1 MRVLAIDASLRNT
14 GVAIV
19 DANNGKPQS
28 VYFGTIHN
36 KSAMRP
42 SSCLVCIRDRLAEL
56 IREHAPDCCALESV
70 IYVQSYKTAIILGAA
85 RGAAILAAAEK
96 GLPVFEYPPKRI
108 KQSTVGRGGA
118 RQESGRVHGARAAWS
133 NRNAGCRRRRRAGN
147 RSYSPAHAR
156 GSGAWSSGRNA
167 NMNLADGTT
176 GAERRLAK
184 TFGTAARPNLHV
196 RWLGR
201 TEFAH
206 ALALQEELAAKKR
219 EDASLEDQLLLLEHE
234 PVYTIGRT
242 PDRSSLSATGRI
254 RRGELGAAHLP
265 HPVFSIN
272 RGGQATYHGPGQL
285 MGYPIIDLRRCGQDL
300 HKYLRW
306 LEQLLIDLLAQYD
319 IAAQRRE
326 SLTGVWVENRKIASI
341 GVGVRHWITMHGF
354 ALNVGGD
361 LSPFDHIV
369 PCGINDVAITSMEKE
384 TKKSFTVASVAPTLE
399 KLTLDSIV
407 TLRVAPETQVMNA

>member
-1 MRVLAIDASLRNT
+1 MNGGANSREPTTQVLPRNT
-14 GVAIV
+14 
-19 DANNGKPQS
+19 KPASQEL
-28 VYFGTIHN
+28 
-36 KSAMRP
+36 RP
-42 SSCLVCIRDRLAEL
+42 
-56 IREHAPDCCALESV
+56 PDL
-70 IYVQSYKTAIILGAA
+70 
-85 RGAAILAAAEK
+85 
-96 GLPVFEYPPKRI
+96 
-108 KQSTVGRGGA
+108 
-118 RQESGRVHGARAAWS
+118 RVH
-133 NRNAGCRRRRRAGN
+133 
-147 RSYSPAHAR
+147 
-156 GSGAWSSGRNA
+156 
-167 NMNLADGTT
+167 
-176 GAERRLAK
+176 
-184 TFGTAARPNLHV
+184 
-196 RWLGR
+196 WLGR
-201 TEFAH
+201 INFAH

-242 PDRSSLSATGRI
+242 PDRSSL
-254 RRGELGAAHLP
+254 LGSTHLP

-306 LEQLLIDLLAQYD
+306 LEQLLIDLLAKYD

-354 ALNVGGD
+354 ALNVCGD

-369 PCGINDVAITSMEKE
+369 PCGISNVAITSMEKE

-399 KLTLDSIV
+399 KLALNSIV
-407 TLRVAPETQVMNA
+407 SLRVAPETQVMNA